1 MKIEEKI
8 ITLEESYNLKASEI
22 KNFYSE
28 CVSNELIELFNFFS
42 FSNDVPK
49 KASGCYIYT
58 NNEKKILDITG
69 GIGVLNHGHNHP
81 EILQARI
88 NYQHKCRME
97 VHKNYLSPLYA
108 SLAKNMKTI
117 TPGDLEYSFFPS
129 SGSEAV
135 EGCLKMAYKYCN
147 PNYKSPKRNVVLHAK
162 ESFHGKLFGAGS
174 VTGSP
179 ELNYKFPSPFETD
192 QFNRES
198 KSQLI
203 KLISK
208 YKKKNFVKI
217 FAIIYEPFSASLS
230 EESSE
235 KFLEFLREI
244 SKENDIPLIFDEV
257 YSGLFKTGKLF
268 NFMRTN
274 VVPDIVSFAKSF
286 GGGKSSIAGYI
297 ARREVFKKAY
307 GHKKFAT
314 LHSTTY
320 AGLGEEAAT
329 ALKSIEIAF
338 RDDYESKS
346 NLIGKKLLAKLSY
359 LKQKSSIIKD
369 FSGSG
374 ALWAIEVEP
383 IKIPTLAPI
392 ALYDYRFAQKLATAL
407 IIEKLYANHSI
418 LSFFG
423 SNKKIKLIISLP
435 LIINTKDLKI
445 LFDALDNIF
454 ISKKGINRLF
464 IKKTIEELRTI
475 FGNNKD
481 KN

>member
-1 MKIEEKI
+1 MRLFLGLCHIN
-8 ITLEESYNLKASEI
+8 SI
-22 KNFYSE
+22 KN
-28 CVSNELIELFNFFS
+28 
-42 FSNDVPK
+42 
-49 KASGCYIYT
+49 
-58 NNEKKILDITG
+58 
-69 GIGVLNHGHNHP
+69 
-81 EILQARI
+81 
-88 NYQHKCRME
+88 
-97 VHKNYLSPLYA
+97 
-108 SLAKNMKTI
+108 
-117 TPGDLEYSFFPS
+117 
-129 SGSEAV
+129 
-135 EGCLKMAYKYCN
+135 
-147 PNYKSPKRNVVLHAK
+147 
-162 ESFHGKLFGAGS
+162 
-174 VTGSP
+174 
-179 ELNYKFPSPFETD
+179 
-192 QFNRES
+192 
-198 KSQLI
+198 
-203 KLISK
+203 
-208 YKKKNFVKI
+208 
-217 FAIIYEPFSASLS
+217 
-230 EESSE
+230 
-235 KFLEFLREI
+235 
-244 SKENDIPLIFDEV
+244 
-257 YSGLFKTGKLF
+257 
-268 NFMRTN
+268 
-274 VVPDIVSFAKSF
+274 FAKSF

-338 RDDYESKS
+338 RDNYERKS
-346 NLIGKKLLAKLSY
+346 NLIGKKLLAKLSD

-383 IKIPTLAPI
+383 IKIPTLTPI

-464 IKKTIEELRTI
+464 IKKTIQELRTK
-475 FGNNKD
+475 FGNNKE